1 MRSMRCC
8 SLRGVAGLLVVAV
21 SAPHALAFQASPMC
35 QISPCLLSV
44 LPEVMLCSGAVCL
57 CSAPLSSS
65 TVQRWGCAGHALCSA
80 GGLHHQQV
88 CAFCFCSV
96 QPEVCS
102 TGLPWLCGAAGA
114 VCLISCLML
123 VFLNRTDKQLQCKAR
138 SFPVAD
144 ALCWCAF

>member
-44 LPEVMLCSGAVCL
+44 LLEVMLCSGAAAL
-57 CSAPLSSS
+57 C
-65 TVQRWGCAGHALCSA
+65 RAGGAGPALCST

-88 CAFCFCSV
+88 CAFCVCSV